1 MRTIKKGDTGNDV
14 RECQRDLTL
23 HGYDC
28 TADGIF
34 GPNTEK
40 LVKAFQKAS
49 GLISDGIV
57 GKNTWAALQAPPEEE
72 QPRQLDWANFVPLLG
87 PAMNATYSLSGAE
100 MPKFPP
106 GVTFL
111 SNKYLGKNKTNCS
124 MFTAYLLGNGFG
136 GPFTIDQWNEWQVAK
151 GSSQSNYDNYGPG
164 VVGDWG
170 VGTLMPKN
178 SIPKDGV
185 YLIQTFSSWPK
196 GHSWI
201 VLDYDESTS
210 KILTLESNTGG
221 SGLNGVGFA
230 DLGPIR
236 STNAHNWKQRVNTTW
251 SKRVSGASQ
260 VYMAR
265 LDIDHKSVLD
275 WISSQ

>member
-1 MRTIKKGDTGNDV
+1 MATITEDRLNNLND
-14 RECQRDLTL
+14 
-23 HGYDC
+23 HW
-28 TADGIF
+28 
-34 GPNTEK
+34 N
-40 LVKAFQKAS
+40 
-49 GLISDGIV
+49 
-57 GKNTWAALQAPPEEE
+57 AANYLAAAMLYLKE
-72 QPRQLDWANFVPLLG
+72 NPLLINELTPDQIKPRLMG
-87 PAMNATYSLSGAE
+87 HWGTVPALNLIYSHLNRLIQDSDAEILYIPGSGHGAPAIDANQYIE
-100 MPKFPP
+100 
-106 GVTFL
+106 G
-111 SNKYLGKNKTNCS
+111 SLGEHLPE
-124 MFTAYLLGNGFG
+124 Y
-136 GPFTIDQWNEWQVAK
+136 
-151 GSSQSNYDNYGPG
+151 SQSNYNNYGPG

-201 VLDYDESTS
+201 VLDYDESTG

-251 SKRVSGASQ
+251 SKRVGGASQ